1 MKRKLLSILCIML
14 PAVIWSQEFIMSGK
28 IIDIETKEPVVFA
41 NIGFLKKNIGTVSD
55 FSGEFALKTK
65 RDFLQDTL
73 TISHISYETIKL
85 PFREGMGQTISLN
98 PRKNQLEEVVLKT
111 RKIRSKKVGVKT
123 YNRLLWL
130 DGVSKEDDI
139 IENAQW
145 INIPE
150 GPVRIKAVNV
160 FLRKGFEAD
169 SAYVRLNFYNKN
181 ELGEPDKK
189 IVYKHVLK
197 KKRIEEGWLELDLTK
212 DDLYV
217 EEDFFLG
224 VEFIPNFK
232 NSQEVFIGAI
242 LTKGKGFHKT
252 SSQGTWRKIEGASA
266 INVDIEY

>member
-1 MKRKLLSILCIML
+1 
-14 PAVIWSQEFIMSGK
+14 MSGT
-28 IIDIETKEPVVFA
+28 IMDNETKEPVVFA
-41 NIGFLKKNIGTVSD
+41 NIGFLNKNIGTVSE
-55 FSGEFALKTK
+55 FSGAFKLKTK
-65 RDFLQDTL
+65 KDFLQDTL
-73 TISHISYETIKL
+73 TISHISYETVKI
-85 PFREGMGQTISLN
+85 PFREGEGQTISLF

-130 DGVSKEDDI
+130 DGVNGEDDI

-145 INIPE
+145 INIPG

-189 IVYKHVLK
+189 IVYKHILK
-197 KKRIEEGWLELDLTK
+197 KKRIQEGWLSLNLTK
-212 DDLYV
+212 DDLYL

-252 SSQGTWRKIEGASA
+252 SSQGSWRKIEGASA